1 MELVVDRDPSKPDP
15 VLTKRIVAEAAE
27 EGLLMLSCGIRGNV
41 IRFLP
46 ALSASD
52 AIIEEAMDR
61 LERVLV
67 RVGTSG

>member
-1 MELVVDRDPSKPDP
+1 MELVHDRDPARPDAA
-15 VLTKRIVAEAAE
+15 LTKRIVAEAAE

-67 RVGTSG
+67 RVSTAG